1 MKKLFLV
8 MSLVV
13 LVFLTGCSNNTN
25 LEMVTVEAGT
35 TSEDNGA
42 LNLGYNLELGKYEVT
57 FSQYIDYCNDTGAKV
72 PDDEGWGKNE
82 QPVMNVSWFQAV
94 QYCNWLSETK
104 ELNKAYDTSGDKKT
118 WKLKAKPQNLEGYRL
133 PTKKEWEYAARGG
146 VKGRATKYAGS
157 DKIHEVAWYDFNS
170 DFKTHPVGQKKPN
183 ELGAYDM
190 TGNVWEW
197 TTSRKGSKKVHL
209 GGSYNNVSQ
218 YCKINTE
225 SSYNQYSQSPGS
237 DLGFRIVKTKKE

>member
-82 QPVMNVSWFQAV
+82 QPVMNV
-94 QYCNWLSETK
+94 T
-104 ELNKAYDTSGDKKT
+104 
-118 WKLKAKPQNLEGYRL
+118 
-133 PTKKEWEYAARGG
+133 
-146 VKGRATKYAGS
+146 
-157 DKIHEVAWYDFNS
+157 
-170 DFKTHPVGQKKPN
+170 
-183 ELGAYDM
+183 
-190 TGNVWEW
+190 
-197 TTSRKGSKKVHL
+197 
-209 GGSYNNVSQ
+209 
-218 YCKINTE
+218 
-225 SSYNQYSQSPGS
+225 
-237 DLGFRIVKTKKE
+237 